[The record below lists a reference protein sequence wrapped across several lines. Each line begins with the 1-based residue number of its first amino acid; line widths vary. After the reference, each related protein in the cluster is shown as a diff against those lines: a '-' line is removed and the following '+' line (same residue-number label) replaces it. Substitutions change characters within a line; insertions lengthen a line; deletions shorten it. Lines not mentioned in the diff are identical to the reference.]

1 LYVQA
6 AVNGTSGLV
15 QVENPDMEKGE
26 GLQVSLST
34 KISELSLK
42 INGSRLEPLIKQ
54 LFEEMEKAGISF
66 RPKTYL
72 SDEWGCPNKVPV
84 IGIPF
89 YLVDPQLCRLEGE
102 STGIEAEDDREVM
115 MYLRHE
121 AGHAFNYAYTLYQ
134 NPEWRRI
141 FGRFSQPYR
150 DDYRP
155 IPFDT
160 RFVRHAGGW
169 YAQKH
174 PDDDFAETFAVW
186 LTPNSEWRKWYA
198 NTPALTKL
206 LYVDEVVRKYGK
218 QPPVMT
224 DEKLDM
230 PVQEMT
236 MTLDT
241 WYRTCKDSAQIHISL
256 PYVLGEDLRNMFP
269 DEHGQPAA
277 DILLVYRKQLIQD
290 VNQWTGIS
298 RRLST
303 ALVDELLDEIKSL
316 GLKIEAEQT
325 SSQEMRMGIFVTT
338 LAMNYLSRGQFV
350 ATENLS
356 DRGRVK

>member
-1 LYVQA
+1 
-6 AVNGTSGLV
+6 
-15 QVENPDMEKGE
+15 VENPDMEKGE

-102 STGIEAEDDREVM
+102 STGLEAEDDREVM

-186 LTPNSEWRKWYA
+186 LTPDSEWRRWYA
-198 NTPALTKL
+198 DTPALTKL
-206 LYVDEVVRKYGK
+206 LYVDEVVRKYGRH
-218 QPPVMT
+218 PAMII

-230 PVQEMT
+230 PVEEMT

-241 WYRTCKDSAQIHISL
+241 WYRTCGDTGQTRIQL
-256 PYVLGEDLRNMFP
+256 PRIIGKDLRNMFP
-269 DEHGQPAA
+269 QEHGEPASEA
-277 DILLVYRKQLIQD
+277 LRAYRKNLIQD
-290 VNQWTGIS
+290 VNQWTGIN
-298 RRLST
+298 RRALT
-303 ALVDELLDEIKSL
+303 ALVDELLDQIQQL
-316 GLKIEAEQT
+316 GLKIEPGQG
-325 SSQEMRMGIFVTT
+325 SIQMIRMGVFITT
-338 LAMNYLSRGQFV
+338 LAMNCIQEGQF
-350 ATENLS
+350 AGMENHS
-356 DRGRVK
+356 DERRVR